1 MLLTYG
7 IVKKVPNVRIS
18 VAYILPLV
26 PVLLNL
32 KSTWQSYIVDLCS
45 RFSSVSLEAVA
56 AGAAIGAGACLSF
69 HIFHVKSDNAY
80 HLENIAHIQL
90 LILVCLQGPSISST
104 NLPTLARTPGC
115 SADASLRFL
124 CFLRF
129 YF

>member
-1 MLLTYG
+1 M
-7 IVKKVPNVRIS
+7 PSVRIS

-26 PVLLNL
+26 SVILNL
-32 KSTWQSYIVDLCS
+32 KSTWQSYIYIADLCS

-69 HIFHVKSDNAY
+69 RVFQVKSGNAC
-80 HLENIAHIQL
+80 HLENILHIQL
-90 LILVCLQGPSISST
+90 FIFCRLQAPNISST
-104 NLPTLARTPGC
+104 NLSTLAQTPGC

-129 YF
+129 LF